1 MAAGAERPLG
11 ARELETRAR
20 AWQPWRSYAV
30 MHLWRAAA
38 DAGGRA
44 RRVRNKPVAAC
55 APA

>member
-1 MAAGAERPLG
+1 VGAERALG

-38 DAGGRA
+38 DAGSRA
-44 RRVRNKPVAAC
+44 RHVRNKPVAAS
-55 APA
+55 AAA